1 MQEFKT
7 GKKAM
12 ITSTPVF
19 DEAGEVDMVVTNVRD
34 LTEIYRLKER

>member
-19 DEAGEVDMVVTNVRD
+19 DEAGQVDMSLRM
-34 LTEIYRLKER
+34 